1 MSTEDNKAASNRIV
15 EAMTARDFA
24 ALKEL
29 MAPNVY
35 EEFAKGFGEM
45 LAAFPDY
52 QGMNIDTIAEG
63 DKVVQRWTASGTH
76 HGSFMG
82 IPPTGKQVTFN
93 GISIDQYADGK
104 LINSWIEMDML
115 GVLQQLGVVPT
126 LGQAS

>member
-1 MSTEDNKAASNRIV
+1 MSTEEIKAISHRFV
-15 EAMTARDFA
+15 EAMNAHDFA
-24 ALKEL
+24 TLKEL
-29 MAPNVY
+29 TAPHLY

-52 QGMNIDTIAEG
+52 QGRHIDTIAEG